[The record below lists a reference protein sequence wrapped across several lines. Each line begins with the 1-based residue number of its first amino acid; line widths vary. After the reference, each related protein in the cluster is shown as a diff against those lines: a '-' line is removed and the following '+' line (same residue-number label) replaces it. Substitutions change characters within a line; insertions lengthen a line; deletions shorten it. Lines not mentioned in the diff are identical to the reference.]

1 MVSRPQSLTDTVS
14 PVISES
20 ANTIEALGRRSENP
34 VLDFA
39 VLAAQYR
46 RALVQAL
53 PTYTPVDQHLYKASL
68 DATRVVNNACLATE
82 G

>member
-1 MVSRPQSLTDTVS
+1 MS

-34 VLDFA
+34 VLEDFA

-68 DATRVVNNACLATE
+68 DATRAVNNACLATE